1 MPTLEGMAETCN
13 LRFSDAFPVVGFF
26 VYNSRI
32 KVFLNEFLNYKKR
45 QINLQGIRLKRETEE
60 RIEINRVVLG
70 FYNIFTVMFLPV
82 FSLAYSAYI

>member
-1 MPTLEGMAETCN
+1 MYLDLIHVEQILSYLKTL
-13 LRFSDAFPVVGFF
+13 
-26 VYNSRI
+26 
-32 KVFLNEFLNYKKR
+32 K
-45 QINLQGIRLKRETEE
+45 E